1 MGKCDLELND
11 ALARLEFENA
21 GPDWKGAWARDVI
34 DYKLGDF
41 MGIDPGRNFGM
52 AVFID
57 GIISVRSF
65 KMEKGDSLAYG
76 VSAWKFSTDL
86 AKRYSHV
93 EKVIIEGASYKDQ
106 YGQVGLAEI
115 RFGFYLP
122 FRLAGVDVEIVPP
135 ATIRKAVFGH
145 GNCKASEIWPM
156 LNHNAADA
164 LGAALFAAGYRCEK
178 KDKD

>member
-122 FRLAGVDVEIVPP
+122 FRLAGVDVETLSHRSAGEKAPFHS
-135 ATIRKAVFGH
+135 ATARLEG
-145 GNCKASEIWPM
+145 SP
-156 LNHNAADA
+156 
-164 LGAALFAAGYRCEK
+164 R
-178 KDKD
+178 